1 MKEGYRLLG
10 DFIRQVDVR
19 NTDGKEENLFG
30 VSVQK
35 MFIPSIANTVGTD
48 FTKYKVVKRG
58 QFTYIPDTS
67 RRGDKIGIALLMDY
81 DEGLVS
87 NIYTVFEVKDEN
99 ELLPEY
105 LMLWF
110 SRPEFDRYARFK
122 SHGSVREIMD
132 WDEMCK
138 VELPVPSI
146 DKQRSIVKAYQTITE
161 RIELKRRINDN
172 LRATAETEFFRLIRY
187 PQIQEVPSQDT
198 EIGVYPSDWILTTLG
213 QVLSTIIDRRGLT
226 PTKLGGEWSPDGI
239 IAISA
244 KSVKNHELINLDIAN
259 RVDRELYERWMP
271 QKLQPHDILMTSE
284 APLGEFYFIADFSEY
299 CLSQRLFAMRAN
311 TEIVEPTVLYFQL
324 TDSIGKHQIDIRKTG
339 TTVTGIRQ
347 SELVQVPVI
356 LPPKQVQQSFA
367 RFCNPIMLSIERNSA
382 EIRALSK
389 VKTMILA
396 QLSSR

>member
-35 MFIPSIANTVGTD
+35 MFIPSIANTIGTD

-172 LRATAETEFFRLIRY
+172 LEAT
-187 PQIQEVPSQDT
+187 IQAAFDKAFHDA
-198 EIGVYPSDWILTTLG
+198 GVSLPE
-213 QVLSTIIDRRGLT
+213 TIIKQNKVPQGWTDATVGDFASVQTGPFGSQLHNEDYVESGTPIITVEHMDGKYIAHRNLPLVSQNDVDRLRKYDLHTGDIVFSRVGSVDRAVMVSQHEDGWLFSGRCLRVRPYDPNTGSFFLWWFNQPVIRQLVTASAVGATMPSINTSILNSIRIVFPQKDIVTQFCKMADGLI
-226 PTKLGGEWSPDGI
+226 EI
-239 IAISA
+239 IAT
-244 KSVKNHELINLDIAN
+244 NL
-259 RVDRELYERWMP
+259 EE
-271 QKLQPHDILMTSE
+271 
-284 APLGEFYFIADFSEY
+284 
-299 CLSQRLFAMRAN
+299 
-311 TEIVEPTVLYFQL
+311 
-324 TDSIGKHQIDIRKTG
+324 IRK
-339 TTVTGIRQ
+339 
-347 SELVQVPVI
+347 LND
-356 LPPKQVQQSFA
+356 A
-367 RFCNPIMLSIERNSA
+367 REYI
-382 EIRALSK
+382 
-389 VKTMILA
+389 
-396 QLSSR
+396 QLSLSR

>member
-19 NTDGKEENLFG
+19 NTDGKEENLLG

-67 RRGDKIGIALLMDY
+67 RRGDKIGIALLTDY

-172 LRATAETEFFRLIRY
+172 LAAQCSCVMYDQYRSDAQNGNPWTKYTVQDLIDKKYIDPPMDGNHGELHPKASDYVATGIPFVMANNLSDGFVDLSQCAFITEKQAKTLRKGFARPDDVLLTHKATLGRTAIVPEGYEYIILTPQVTYYRVHKGLSNVYLRYYFESSYFQSTLEAFAGGGSTRAYIGITKQCGLPVYLPCESSMNILTYSLSQIERVRLLN
-187 PQIQEVPSQDT
+187 QT
-198 EIGVYPSDWILTTLG
+198 EIQQLIDARNTLI
-213 QVLSTIIDRRGLT
+213 T
-226 PTKLGGEWSPDGI
+226 
-239 IAISA
+239 
-244 KSVKNHELINLDIAN
+244 
-259 RVDRELYERWMP
+259 
-271 QKLQPHDILMTSE
+271 
-284 APLGEFYFIADFSEY
+284 
-299 CLSQRLFAMRAN
+299 
-311 TEIVEPTVLYFQL
+311 
-324 TDSIGKHQIDIRKTG
+324 
-339 TTVTGIRQ
+339 
-347 SELVQVPVI
+347 
-356 LPPKQVQQSFA
+356 
-367 RFCNPIMLSIERNSA
+367 
-382 EIRALSK
+382 
-389 VKTMILA
+389 

>member
-19 NTDGKEENLFG
+19 NTDGKEENLLG

-67 RRGDKIGIALLMDY
+67 RRGDKIGIALLTDY

-138 VELPVPSI
+138 VKLPVPSI
-146 DKQRSIVKAYQTITE
+146 EKQRSIVKAYNTITD
-161 RIELKRRINDN
+161 RIELKRKINDN
-172 LRATAETEFFRLIRY
+172 LEAT
-187 PQIQEVPSQDT
+187 IQAAFDKAFHDA
-198 EIGVYPSDWILTTLG
+198 GVSLPE
-213 QVLSTIIDRRGLT
+213 TIIKQNKVPQGWTDATVGDFASVQTGPFGSQLHNEDYVESGTPIITVEHMDGKYIAHRNLPLVSQNDVDRLRKYDLHTGDIVFSRVGSVDRAVMVSQHEDGWLFSGRCLRVRPYDPNTGSYFLWWFNQPVIRQLVTASAVGATMPSINTSILNSIRIVFPQKNIVTQFCKMADGLI
-226 PTKLGGEWSPDGI
+226 EI
-239 IAISA
+239 IAT
-244 KSVKNHELINLDIAN
+244 NL
-259 RVDRELYERWMP
+259 EE
-271 QKLQPHDILMTSE
+271 
-284 APLGEFYFIADFSEY
+284 
-299 CLSQRLFAMRAN
+299 
-311 TEIVEPTVLYFQL
+311 
-324 TDSIGKHQIDIRKTG
+324 IRK
-339 TTVTGIRQ
+339 
-347 SELVQVPVI
+347 LND
-356 LPPKQVQQSFA
+356 A
-367 RFCNPIMLSIERNSA
+367 REYI
-382 EIRALSK
+382 
-389 VKTMILA
+389 
-396 QLSSR
+396 QLSLSR